1 MCSVFEMFAVCL
13 CRDKF
18 DCCQLFHVSV
28 VSVSPGTLSC
38 TTLQR
43 LTRPFLLSPHADRHA
58 GIHRL
63 LFLSLFVRKIF
74 VTDISA

>member
-1 MCSVFEMFAVCL
+1 
-13 CRDKF
+13 
-18 DCCQLFHVSV
+18 
-28 VSVSPGTLSC
+28 VSPGTLSC